1 MRADRPEPETH
12 QSMSAWDDMVLV
24 GRVARA
30 HGNRGQVIVDP
41 ATDFPDERFKAG
53 SQLFIRRGNDVDP
66 VRVEEVRFHR
76 GRPIIGLA
84 GIDTMDAAEALA
96 GLELRISADA
106 LQTLPS
112 GSYYHHE
119 LIGCAVETPRGEEI
133 GRVSAVEGD
142 AAGSRLVVNGAGG
155 EVLIPIAEGICVEI
169 DVAGRKVV
177 VEPPEG
183 LLDLNV
189 TKRQRF

>member
-1 MRADRPEPETH
+1 
-12 QSMSAWDDMVLV
+12 MSAWDDMVLV
-24 GRVARA
+24 GRIARA

-41 ATDFPDERFKAG
+41 ATDFPEERFRAG
-53 SQLFIRRGNDVDP
+53 SIVHIRRGDAAQPITIDS
-66 VRVEEVRFHR
+66 VRFHR

-96 GLELRISADA
+96 GAELRIGDDA
-106 LQTLPS
+106 LRPLPA
-112 GSYYHHE
+112 GSYYHHD
-119 LIGCAVETPRGEEI
+119 LIGCSVETPRGETI
-133 GRVSAVEGD
+133 GRVTSVEGD
-142 AAGSRLVVNGAGG
+142 AAGSRLVVETRNGD
-155 EVLIPIAEGICVEI
+155 VLIPMAEGIWQSV
-169 DVAGRKVV
+169 DLPARKIV